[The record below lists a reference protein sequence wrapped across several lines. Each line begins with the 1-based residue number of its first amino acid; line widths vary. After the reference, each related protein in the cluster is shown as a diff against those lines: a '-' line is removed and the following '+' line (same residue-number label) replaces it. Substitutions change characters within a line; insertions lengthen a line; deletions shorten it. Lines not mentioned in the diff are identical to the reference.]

1 MKSFEFQY
9 TMNVVNEE
17 NGGSEVLRESQMK
30 TVSGLEFIFDILTN
44 YVSYYKFIDLNL
56 YPIKYLNKLVYI
68 YIFRYVIQIRHKY
81 LTSRKILS

>member
-9 TMNVVNEE
+9 TVNVVNEE

-68 YIFRYVIQIRHKY
+68 YISICYSN
-81 LTSRKILS
+81 TT